1 MIYRLVKAEEQQQL
15 AMLYEKVEIPLL
27 DEKEVSEDEGQD
39 ESSKPHP
46 ENEEL
51 EKFIGSGALSS

>member
-1 MIYRLVKAEEQQQL
+1 
-15 AMLYEKVEIPLL
+15 MLYEKVEIPLL
-27 DEKEVSEDEGQD
+27 NEKEVSEDEGQD

-51 EKFIGSGALSS
+51 GKFIGSGALSS